1 MIFSIDTPIKGIHP
15 AKTPPTW
22 LGEFLESAAEIA
34 MLALLFGGTLFIMP
48 AVACWLCANF

>member
-1 MIFSIDTPIKGIHP
+1 MLTIETPIRDLHP

-22 LGEFLESAAEIA
+22 FGEFLESAAEIA
-34 MLALLFGGTLFIMP
+34 MLTLLFGGTLFIMP

>member
-1 MIFSIDTPIKGIHP
+1 MMTIDTPIKNLHP
-15 AKTPPTW
+15 AKAPPTR

>member
-1 MIFSIDTPIKGIHP
+1 MIFSIDTPIKNLHQSK
-15 AKTPPTW
+15 APTTR

-48 AVACWLCANF
+48 VVACWLCANF

>member
-1 MIFSIDTPIKGIHP
+1 MLNIKAPIAGLHP
-15 AKTPPTW
+15 AKTPPNRV
-22 LGEFLESAAEIA
+22 GEFLESAAEIV

>member
-1 MIFSIDTPIKGIHP
+1 MFTIGTPIKNLHP
-15 AKTPPTW
+15 AKSPPTR

>member
-1 MIFSIDTPIKGIHP
+1 MFRIKAPIAGLHP
-15 AKTPPTW
+15 TKTPPTW

-34 MLALLFGGTLFIMP
+34 MLTLLFGGTLFIMP

>member
-1 MIFSIDTPIKGIHP
+1 MTIDTPIKNLHP
-15 AKTPPTW
+15 AKAPPSAF
-22 LGEFLESAAEIA
+22 GEFLESAAEIA

>member
-1 MIFSIDTPIKGIHP
+1 MRTTIEATIKGLHP
-15 AKTPPTW
+15 AKTPPTRF
-22 LGEFLESAAEIA
+22 GGFLESAAEIA